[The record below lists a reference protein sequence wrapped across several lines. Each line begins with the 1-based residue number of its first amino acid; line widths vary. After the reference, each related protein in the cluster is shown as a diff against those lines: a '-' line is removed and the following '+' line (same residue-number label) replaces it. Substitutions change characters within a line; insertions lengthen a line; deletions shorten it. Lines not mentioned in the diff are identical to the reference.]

1 MGPQSSLV
9 PITAGCFGGRSAS
22 PYSDYVE
29 KIEAPP
35 TNDHVPLLGLM
46 NWLVNEVE
54 QLLDE
59 LKAAG
64 C

>member
-1 MGPQSSLV
+1 VGPQSSVV
-9 PITAGCFGGRSAS
+9 PITTGCFCGRSAS

-35 TNDHVPLLGLM
+35 TNDYVPLLGLM

-59 LKAAG
+59 LNAAG